1 MEKRRLGRTDI
12 MASRLG
18 FGGMTIP
25 RVSKKE
31 AVATL
36 QKALDL
42 GVNFI
47 DTAAAYGR
55 GDSEEKI
62 GQVMKT
68 RRHECFLSSRTK
80 DADKA
85 GMARAI
91 DKSLRRLKTD
101 QIDVYGSHDVST
113 QARYDLLLGPGRAIE
128 ALQKARDAGK
138 IRFIGVTTHN
148 WALARKMIQTDLLDA
163 MLITYNISNR
173 EADGWVIPAAK
184 ERDVG
189 LFVMKV
195 FGNSR
200 LLRLTPTDEDRHPT
214 VRECL
219 RFALANDDLPVI
231 LTGAKS
237 PEEIAE
243 NAAIVEEFE
252 GMSEEEGAELRAFGD
267 RLSRGYCYGCD
278 YCMPC
283 PAEIEIPRIMRIL
296 QYRERLSWEWP
307 QITAQYR
314 SFERNFQDCTD
325 CGQCEERCPQNI
337 PVREWLKKAHQSLGA

>member
-1 MEKRRLGRTDI
+1 
-12 MASRLG
+12 
-18 FGGMTIP
+18 
-25 RVSKKE
+25 
-31 AVATL
+31 
-36 QKALDL
+36 
-42 GVNFI
+42 
-47 DTAAAYGR
+47 
-55 GDSEEKI
+55 
-62 GQVMKT
+62 
-68 RRHECFLSSRTK
+68 
-80 DADKA
+80 
-85 GMARAI
+85 
-91 DKSLRRLKTD
+91 
-101 QIDVYGSHDVST
+101 
-113 QARYDLLLGPGRAIE
+113 
-128 ALQKARDAGK
+128 
-138 IRFIGVTTHN
+138 
-148 WALARKMIQTDLLDA
+148 
-163 MLITYNISNR
+163 
-173 EADGWVIPAAK
+173 PAAK

>member
-1 MEKRRLGRTDI
+1 
-12 MASRLG
+12 MASHLG

-25 RVSKKE
+25 RVGKKE
-31 AVATL
+31 AVATVN
-36 QKALDL
+36 KALDL

-47 DTAAAYGR
+47 DTAAGY

-68 RRHECFLSSRTK
+68 RREECFLSSRIP

-85 GMARAI
+85 KMASAI
-91 DKSLRRLKTD
+91 DRSLRRLKTD
-101 QIDVYGSHDVST
+101 RIDIYEAHDVST
-113 QARYDLLLGPGRAIE
+113 QARYELLLGQGRGIE
-128 ALQKARDAGK
+128 ALQEAREAGK
-138 IRFIGVTTHN
+138 IRFVGFTSHN
-148 WALARKMIQTDLLDA
+148 WALTRKMIETDLFDA
-163 MLITYNISNR
+163 ALITYNISTR
-173 EADGWVIPAAK
+173 EAEEWAIPPAR
-184 ERDVG
+184 EHDVG

-200 LLRLTPTDEDRHPT
+200 LLGLTPADEDRRPT

-219 RFALANDDLPVI
+219 RFALANDGLPVI

-252 GMSEEEGAELRAFGD
+252 GMSDDEQAELRAFGD
-267 RLSRGYCYGCD
+267 RLARGYCYGCD

-283 PAEIEIPRIMRIL
+283 PAEIDIPRVMQIVEHQM
-296 QYRERLSWEWP
+296 RLSWEWP
-307 QITAQYR
+307 QARERYR
-314 SFERNFQDCTD
+314 ALERNFEDCTD
-325 CGQCEERCPQNI
+325 CGQCEEKCPQNI
-337 PVREWLKKAHQSLGA
+337 PVRERLKRGHERLGA